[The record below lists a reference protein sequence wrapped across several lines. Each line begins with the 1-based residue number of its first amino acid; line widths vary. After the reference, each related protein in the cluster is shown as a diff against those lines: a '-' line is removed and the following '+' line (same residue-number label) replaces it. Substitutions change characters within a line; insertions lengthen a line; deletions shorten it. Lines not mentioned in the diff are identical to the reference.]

1 MGFMGRDMVIDETLK
16 FDKRVAEMLIRWGKM
31 SRSEL
36 AEYLQ
41 KLEDVSEKAET
52 VRIAL
57 EKETD
62 AKDGNKPT

>member
-31 SRSEL
+31 NRSEL
-36 AEYLQ
+36 VEYLQ
-41 KLEDVSEKAET
+41 KLEDVSEKAEI

-57 EKETD
+57 EKDKD
-62 AKDGNKPT
+62 AKDGNKPA

>member
-1 MGFMGRDMVIDETLK
+1 MGFVGCDMVIDETIK

-41 KLEDVSEKAET
+41 KLEDVSEKAEV
-52 VRIAL
+52 VRIPL
-57 EKETD
+57 EKDKD